1 MILLGIGVD
10 MVEVAR
16 ISKALDR
23 NGQTFA
29 RRILSVDEFE
39 QFSDAKSPN
48 SFLAKR
54 FAVKEAVAKAIG
66 TGFSQGV
73 SWTDISLDHNE
84 LGRPIVKLQGKARQ
98 RLEELGGS
106 EALVSLSDEAGFVI
120 AYAQV
125 F

>member
-1 MILLGIGVD
+1 MLGIGVD

-23 NGQTFA
+23 NGETFA
-29 RRILSVDEFE
+29 RRILTPAEYSEFLE
-39 QFSDAKSPN
+39 AKHRAN
-48 SFLAKR
+48 FVAKR
-54 FAVKEAVAKAIG
+54 FAVKEAVAKALG

-73 SWTDISLDHNE
+73 SWTDIALGHDE
-84 LGRPIVKLQGKARQ
+84 LGKPVVHLEGNALI
-98 RLEELGGS
+98 RLAEKGGVS
-106 EALVSLSDEAGFVI
+106 ALVSLSDEAGFVI